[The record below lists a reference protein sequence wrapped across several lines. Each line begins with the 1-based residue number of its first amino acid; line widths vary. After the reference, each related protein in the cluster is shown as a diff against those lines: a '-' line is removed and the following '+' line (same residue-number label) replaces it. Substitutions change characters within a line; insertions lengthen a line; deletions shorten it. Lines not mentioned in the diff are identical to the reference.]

1 MVEEVQYAFCD
12 AGVQL
17 AVRQALSA
25 ECLPPEVAA
34 DLETDLSNLL
44 DAESW
49 ARPLRSASTSK
60 FISICLASTSKS
72 KFGIENG
79 RLGDE

>member
-60 FISICLASTSKS
+60 LISIFVDITGNKASGFEESISSPK
-72 KFGIENG
+72 
-79 RLGDE
+79 